1 METRLCKLLNVEGM
15 KHFIL
20 YEFMETRLCK
30 LLNAEGIKGTMK
42 IHVDE

>member
-1 METRLCKLLNVEGM
+1 M

-30 LLNAEGIKGTMK
+30 LLNAEGMK
-42 IHVDE
+42 HFILYEFMETRLCKLF